1 MTSSTGFL
9 EEQNESISNQP
20 LKTLMLLS
28 KKIACFFQTVLESE
42 TRSLL
47 PTVWL
52 DFSSTL
58 DMSDRQID
66 QFARPSDSLSNS
78 LNITCKN

>member
-1 MTSSTGFL
+1 MSEKFPECNMTSSTGFL

-47 PTVWL
+47 PTV
-52 DFSSTL
+52 
-58 DMSDRQID
+58 
-66 QFARPSDSLSNS
+66 
-78 LNITCKN
+78 